1 MILAAGA
8 MGNPDYVPQQWHTY
22 LVTVALLI
30 IHATIASFHT
40 RFLARF
46 NQVGTIINMTALV
59 VFLIVA
65 PAASI
70 NSPKTNTTSDVWG
83 TLTNGTVWPD
93 GFAVLMS
100 FLGVIWT
107 MSGYD
112 APFHLSEECSN
123 ANVASPR
130 AIVLTSTLGGILGW
144 FIMLVIGYTVQDVAG
159 VLGSDLGQ
167 PMGSYLLQVLGPT
180 GGVGIFSLVIISCF
194 FMGQGCMVAS
204 SRVIYAYSR
213 DGALPGSRI
222 WKKVHPWTRTPVYA
236 GSPVLHVSDKS
247 VVRLLDWLPFEFIGL
262 RRTCCDRCHIL
273 HRGNCPVYCVYSARR
288 DPGYFRSR

>member
-1 MILAAGA
+1 MILAAA
-8 MGNPDYVPQQWHTY
+8 AIANPNYIPQSWHTFLLTTLL
-22 LVTVALLI
+22 LVIQAV
-30 IHATIASFHT
+30 IASLHT

-46 NQVGTIINMTALV
+46 NQVGTVINMISLV

-65 PAASI
+65 PVASI
-70 NSPKTNTTSDVWG
+70 NTPKTSSSSQVWG
-83 TLTNGTVWPD
+83 TLTNGTEWPD
-93 GFAVLMS
+93 GLAVLMS

-130 AIVLTSTLGGILGW
+130 AIVMTSSLGGILGW
-144 FIMLVIGYTVQDVAG
+144 FVVLVIGYTVTDVAA

-167 PMGSYLLQVLGPT
+167 PMGSYLLQVLGQT
-180 GGVGIFSLVIISCF
+180 GGLGIFSLVIVSCF
-194 FMGQGCMVAS
+194 FMGQGCMIAG

-222 WKKVHPWTRTPVYA
+222 WQKVHPWTRTPVYA
-236 GSPVLHVSDKS
+236 GTST
-247 VVRLLDWLPFEFIGL
+247 L
-262 RRTCCDRCHIL
+262 RPH
-273 HRGNCPVYCVYSARR
+273 
-288 DPGYFRSR
+288 